1 MLVKK
6 VSIDSFV
13 YIQKNSFRM
22 VDCKGLKQLQ
32 IIIINVIINT
42 TRKYGYQNVRIL
54 FLRQSKLEHEK
65 LLVNLT
71 LDCWVT
77 DKEIERQFI
86 ILNNQYDEVM

>member
-1 MLVKK
+1 
-6 VSIDSFV
+6 
-13 YIQKNSFRM
+13 M

-32 IIIINVIINT
+32 IIIINEIINT
-42 TRKYGYQNVRIL
+42 TKKKFKHGYQNVRIL
-54 FLRQSKLEHEK
+54 FLSQSKLEHEK

-71 LDCWVT
+71 LDCWVA